1 MEGETGGLLTGD
13 CSWESSLPSESRP
26 AAGASDRGRS
36 QNPKTPLYEKM
47 ITKPAIIAATD
58 SMIKTVCLKNRSRI
72 SSGEYFWEIRPLRA
86 NSKASGR

>member
-1 MEGETGGLLTGD
+1 
-13 CSWESSLPSESRP
+13 
-26 AAGASDRGRS
+26 
-36 QNPKTPLYEKM
+36 M